1 MMYTR
6 EDTIRSDRGSELG
19 HKTVRIQDKWVY
31 IKLVIRM
38 NNFEVSKLR
47 PTKCMGVIKSQV
59 ADEKVRHQNCFAI

>member
-1 MMYTR
+1 MYTR

-19 HKTVRIQDKWVY
+19 RKTVGIQDQWVY

-47 PTKCMGVIKSQV
+47 PTKCMGVIKYITGC
-59 ADEKVRHQNCFAI
+59 R